1 MFTLEETEIAKAIDR
16 AKQFHPK
23 VRVIAFGQY
32 AVTATKGEHIV
43 RCFRDERGYKTI
55 DCDCKTRDGVACRC
69 GIAAVSLHIALASQ
83 RRAA

>member
-23 VRVIAFGQY
+23 VKMITFGQY
-32 AVTATKGEHIV
+32 AVSATKGEHVV
-43 RCFRDERGYKTI
+43 RCFRDERGYKAV
-55 DCDCKTRDGVACRC
+55 DCDCKTRNGVACRC
-69 GIAAVSLHIALASQ
+69 GIAAVSLHIALAAQ

>member
-23 VRVIAFGQY
+23 VRMIAFGQY

-43 RCFRDERGYKTI
+43 RCFRDERGYKATA
-55 DCDCKTRDGVACRC
+55 RLVMALPVA
-69 GIAAVSLHIALASQ
+69 AAW
-83 RRAA
+83 RRSRFTLL